1 VSISRTFPLAEIASA
16 LKTSGAGHV
25 TGKIVVLP

>member
-1 VSISRTFPLAEIASA
+1 VSISQTYPLAEIASA

-25 TGKIVVLP
+25 TGKIVILP